1 MKALKSRR
9 LAHHCYERHPLL
21 DPCLRHHRYPDRHGQ
36 LLEADE
42 LAKVTGQS

>member
-21 DPCLRHHRYPDRHGQ
+21 DQCLLHLHYPDTHGQ

-42 LAKVTGQS
+42 LAKVIGQS